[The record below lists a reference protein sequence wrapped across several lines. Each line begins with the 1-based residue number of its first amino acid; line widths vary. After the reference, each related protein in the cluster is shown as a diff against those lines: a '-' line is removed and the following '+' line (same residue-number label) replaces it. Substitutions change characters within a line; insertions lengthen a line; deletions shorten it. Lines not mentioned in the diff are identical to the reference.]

1 LFYRDFSG
9 SILGVAVAASPAF
22 APGEVTKIIDGSSYH
37 GGGPFGGGRTYDLSR
52 DGTRFLMIK
61 RELGESS
68 TPSFVV
74 VVNWSE
80 ELKQRVPKS

>member
-1 LFYRDFSG
+1 
-9 SILGVAVAASPAF
+9 
-22 APGEVTKIIDGSSYH
+22 
-37 GGGPFGGGRTYDLSR
+37 
-52 DGTRFLMIK
+52 MIK